1 MQERAIEIGLTTQD
15 AMNKKKKRFMVLFFI
30 VMLAALLLILGF
42 WNNVTDF
49 KTVYLD
55 SLFLEVMNWYDGL

>member
-1 MQERAIEIGLTTQD
+1 
-15 AMNKKKKRFMVLFFI
+15 MNKKKKRFMVLFFI